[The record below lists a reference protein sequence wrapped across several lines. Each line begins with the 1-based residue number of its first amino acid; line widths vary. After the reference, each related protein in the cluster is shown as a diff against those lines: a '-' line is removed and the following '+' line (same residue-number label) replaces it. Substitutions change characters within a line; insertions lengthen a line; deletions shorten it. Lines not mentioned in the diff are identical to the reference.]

1 MFYVVR
7 GLTAIINRKHLENRK
22 SYTKMN
28 FQLLLA
34 TTEILSIP
42 WADAWERGWKGSK
55 VRRINRSPTILDC
68 FQTSISTTVQ
78 CFLHILYYTHIVSD
92 NSIRL
97 VFFDFFIHITIF
109 HSIDWFM
116 YFVPITRLHSGIK
129 RSSDN
134 FPIDD
139 SLYTEVVCFLT
150 FNVCAMLGSLTTS
163 FIQWVRFVISVFL
176 NQFYGEI
183 INEMD
188 TKKQ

>member
-97 VFFDFFIHITIF
+97 VFFDFLSTLPFFIPL
-109 HSIDWFM
+109 IDSCTLFPLLD
-116 YFVPITRLHSGIK
+116 FIQV
-129 RSSDN
+129 SSDLVTIS
-134 FPIDD
+134 P
-139 SLYTEVVCFLT
+139 
-150 FNVCAMLGSLTTS
+150 LTTAYTPKLYAFWHSMCVQCWAVWQHHS
-163 FIQWVRFVISVFL
+163 F
-176 NQFYGEI
+176 NG
-183 INEMD
+183 
-188 TKKQ
+188 